1 MLADTTPTAPKTLVP
16 LKSKKP
22 SQPAV
27 PPVVPHD
34 SVAAGST
41 RHQQDITMQESTNE
55 PDGAAEAAG
64 VLTAVDEDDEGGEE
78 AELPQDFDYHSD
90 AYDEES

>member
-1 MLADTTPTAPKTLVP
+1 MTDTTPTAPKTLVP

-22 SQPAV
+22 SPAAV
-27 PPVVPHD
+27 PATASHD
-34 SVAAGST
+34 SIAADST
-41 RHQQDITMQESTNE
+41 RQQQDTAMQDSTNE
-55 PDGAAEAAG
+55 PEGAAEAAG

-78 AELPQDFDYHSD
+78 AELPHDFDYHSD